1 MVSLVSQDDERELLA
16 RIAAE
21 DEHAAK
27 VFQQS
32 HVGSLVAFA
41 RRSGLAPEDAEDAVQ
56 EIFMTAISQI
66 QAGRFRGDSAIGTW
80 LQGILK
86 HKILDYWRMYFRHE
100 GRTVGIESMACSSR
114 SSANPV
120 ATGGADEMDRV
131 IEVRE
136 VLASLPNDQR
146 SILLLNETEDF
157 SILEI
162 ASLMKMKSGTVG
174 RKLAEGKATF
184 RRRILEGVIKRTRR
198 ELPLPGGAKKFPSDS
213 DK

>member
-1 MVSLVSQDDERELLA
+1 MSLVPQDNERELPA
-16 RIAAE
+16 RIAAG

-41 RRSGLAPEDAEDAVQ
+41 RRSGLTPEDAEDAVQ
-56 EIFMTAISQI
+56 EVFMTAISQI

-86 HKILDYWRMYFRHE
+86 HKILDYWRVYFRHE
-100 GRTVGIESMACSSR
+100 GRTVGIESSACSSR
-114 SSANPV
+114 SSANLV
-120 ATGGADEMDRV
+120 ATGGAGEMDRV

-184 RRRILEGVIKRTRR
+184 RRRILEGVIKRTGR
-198 ELPLPGGAKKFPSDS
+198 ELPPSGGAKKFPSDS